1 MNKKS
6 FSALVT
12 ATILGMLLTTSA
24 NANLIQNGGFEEATP
39 AGSAL
44 GGSGFWRYY
53 SASSIT
59 GWSGSNL
66 ELWTNNGQYEGVV
79 HAELNA
85 HASNSNPWSIF
96 QEFDTIIGQRYD
108 LFFAYKA
115 RRGDNNASS
124 EVFSVNVDNTD
135 NVLWM
140 VSDHVTNSWKTYS
153 QSFVATGASTTLRFT
168 AVNPLTGT
176 MGNFL
181 DDIRV
186 TVPEPG
192 ALALLGLGLLGL
204 GITRKRNKR
213 A

>member
-24 NANLIQNGGFEEATP
+24 NANLIQNGGFEATP
-39 AGSAL
+39 TGSAL

-66 ELWTNNGQYEGVV
+66 ELWTNNGQYEGEV

-85 HASNSNPWSIF
+85 HASNNTAWSIF
-96 QEFDTIIGQRYD
+96 QTFNTISGQRYD
-108 LFFAYKA
+108 LSFAYKA
-115 RRGDNNASS
+115 RRASNS
-124 EVFSVNVDNTD
+124 GSDEVFRVNVASDVWT
-135 NVLWM
+135 
-140 VSDHVTNSWKTYS
+140 VSDHVTNSWKTFS

-168 AVNPLTGT
+168 AVTPSTGT
-176 MGNFL
+176 LGNFL

-204 GITRKRNKR
+204 GIARKKNKR

>member
-6 FSALVT
+6 YSALVT

-24 NANLIQNGGFEEATP
+24 NANLIQNGGFEATP
-39 AGSAL
+39 TGATL
-44 GGSGFWRYY
+44 GGGSFWQYY

-66 ELWTNNGQYEGVV
+66 ELWTNNGQYEGEV

-85 HASNSNPWSIF
+85 HASTNTAWSIF
-96 QEFDTIIGQRYD
+96 QTFNTISGQRYD
-108 LFFAYKA
+108 LSFAYKA
-115 RRGDNNASS
+115 RRGNNNASN
-124 EVFSVNVDNTD
+124 EVFSVNVDNTASD
-135 NVLWM
+135 LWT
-140 VSDHVTNSWKTYS
+140 VSDHVTNSWKTFS
-153 QSFVATGASTTLRFT
+153 QSFLATSATTTLRFT
-168 AVNPLTGT
+168 AVTPSTGT
-176 MGNFL
+176 LGNFL

-204 GITRKRNKR
+204 GIARKRNKR

>member
-1 MNKKS
+1 MDKKS

-12 ATILGMLLTTSA
+12 ATILGLLLTTSA
-24 NANLIQNGGFEEATP
+24 NANIIQNGGFEATP
-39 AGSAL
+39 TGPSL
-44 GGSGFWRYY
+44 GGSGFWKYY
-53 SASSIT
+53 SANSIA

-66 ELWTNNGQYEGVV
+66 ELWTNNGQYEGEV

-85 HASNSNPWSIF
+85 HASTNTAWSIF
-96 QEFDTIIGQRYD
+96 QTFSTISGQRYD

-115 RRGDNNASS
+115 RRASNS
-124 EVFSVNVDNTD
+124 GSDEVFRVNVASDVWT
-135 NVLWM
+135 
-140 VSDHVTNSWKTYS
+140 VSDHVTNSWKTFS
-153 QSFVATGASTTLRFT
+153 QSFVATGATTTLRFT
-168 AVNPLTGT
+168 AVTPSTGT
-176 MGNFL
+176 LGNFL

-204 GITRKRNKR
+204 GIAKKRTKR

>member
-24 NANLIQNGGFEEATP
+24 NANLIQNGGFEETP
-39 AGSAL
+39 TGSAIS
-44 GGSGFWRYY
+44 GGSFWKYY
-53 SASSIT
+53 SAGSIV

-66 ELWTNNGQYEGVV
+66 ELWTNKSPYEGKV

-85 HASNSNPWSIF
+85 HKSTSSAWSIF
-96 QEFDTIIGQRYD
+96 QTFNTISGQSYD
-108 LFFAYKA
+108 IFFAYKA
-115 RRGDNNASS
+115 RKSS
-124 EVFSVNVDNTD
+124 NEEFRVDVDNSYSD
-135 NVLWM
+135 FWKVD
-140 VSDHVTNSWKTYS
+140 DHVTNTWNTFSK
-153 QSFVATGASTTLRFT
+153 SFVATGVTTRLTFT
-168 AVNPLTGT
+168 TVTPATGT

-181 DDIRV
+181 DDVRV

-204 GITRKRNKR
+204 GIARKRNKR

>member
-24 NANLIQNGGFEEATP
+24 NANLIQNGGFEVAPTGP
-39 AGSAL
+39 TL
-44 GGSGFWRYY
+44 GGGSFWQYY
-53 SASSIT
+53 SSGSIAD
-59 GWSGSNL
+59 WSGSNL
-66 ELWTNNGQYEGVV
+66 ELWTNNGQYEGEV

-85 HASNSNPWSIF
+85 HASTNTAWSIF
-96 QEFDTIIGQRYD
+96 QTFNTISGQSYD

-115 RRGDNNASS
+115 RRGNNQNSS
-124 EVFSVNVDNTD
+124 EVFNVSVGDLNT
-135 NVLWM
+135 N
-140 VSDHVTNSWKTYS
+140 VSDHVTNSWKTFS
-153 QSFVATGASTTLRFT
+153 QSFKATSTSTTLRFT
-168 AVNPLTGT
+168 AVTPLTGT
-176 MGNFL
+176 LGNFL

-204 GITRKRNKR
+204 GIARKRNKR

>member
-24 NANLIQNGGFEEATP
+24 NANLIQNGGFEATP
-39 AGSAL
+39 TGPSQG
-44 GGSGFWRYY
+44 GGSFWKYY
-53 SASSIT
+53 SANDIT

-66 ELWTNNGQYEGVV
+66 ELWTNNGQYEGEV

-85 HASNSNPWSIF
+85 HRSTNTAWSIF
-96 QEFDTIIGQRYD
+96 QTFSTISGQSYD

-115 RRGDNNASS
+115 RTASNGGS
-124 EVFSVNVDNTD
+124 NEVFRVDVNNTAGD
-135 NVLWM
+135 FWA
-140 VSDHVTNSWKTYS
+140 VSDHVTNSRKTFS
-153 QSFVATGASTTLRFT
+153 KSFVATSAMTTLTFT
-168 AVNPLTGT
+168 AITPATGT
-176 MGNFL
+176 LGNFL

-204 GITRKRNKR
+204 GIARKRNKR

>member
-24 NANLIQNGGFEEATP
+24 NANLIQNGGFEATP
-39 AGSAL
+39 TGPSQG
-44 GGSGFWRYY
+44 GGSFWKYY
-53 SASSIT
+53 SANDIT

-66 ELWTNNGQYEGVV
+66 ELWTNNGQYEGEV

-85 HASNSNPWSIF
+85 HRSTNTAWSIF
-96 QEFDTIIGQRYD
+96 QTFSTISGQSYD

-115 RRGDNNASS
+115 RRGNSDFSS
-124 EVFSVNVDNTD
+124 EVFSVGVANE
-135 NVLWM
+135 LWT
-140 VSDHVTNSWKTYS
+140 VNDHVTNSWKTFS
-153 QSFVATGASTTLRFT
+153 KSFVATSATTTLRFT
-168 AVNPLTGT
+168 AVTPSTGR

-204 GITRKRNKR
+204 GIARKRNKR